1 MTAHPPLGYY
11 PHNPRTDI
19 QNRRN
24 EMNNDNTVRNA
35 GLITITGTLIGVGTS
50 ITRAANVSYPSA
62 GSVSFGEIL
71 TVIAF
76 VSLFF
81 GAAGLARSDA
91 WGSSSTAK
99 IGFGAV
105 LIGLSVAILYEIS
118 LIIQAEPSEMP
129 GILSGLLVG
138 VGMLLVGGVVLQTGR
153 WQGWRK
159 FTPILIGAY
168 PLFMVFSYPLL
179 TTVPAIA
186 DMGVQ
191 SLDQALTAIWFIFW
205 LPLGLAL
212 WSQTEQEISAETGAA
227 G

>member
-1 MTAHPPLGYY
+1 
-11 PHNPRTDI
+11 
-19 QNRRN
+19 
-24 EMNNDNTVRNA
+24 MNNSIRNA
-35 GLITITGTLIGVGTS
+35 GLITIIGTLIGVGTS
-50 ITRAANVSYPSA
+50 ITRAAGVAFPAA
-62 GSVSFGEIL
+62 GSVSLGEIL

-81 GAAGLARSDA
+81 GAAGLARSGA
-91 WGSSSTAK
+91 YGSSSTAK

-105 LIGLSVAILYEIS
+105 IVGLSVAVLYEIS
-118 LIIQAEPSEMP
+118 LTIQAEPSEMP
-129 GILSGLLVG
+129 GILSGLFVG
-138 VGMLLVGGVVLQTGR
+138 VGMLLVGGIVLQAGR

-159 FTPILIGAY
+159 ITPLLIGAY

-179 TTVPAIA
+179 TSVPAIA

-191 SLDQALTAIWFIFW
+191 SLDQALTAIWFLFW

-212 WSQTEQEISAETGAA
+212 WSETGQEVSTEPRAA

>member
-1 MTAHPPLGYY
+1 
-11 PHNPRTDI
+11 
-19 QNRRN
+19 
-24 EMNNDNTVRNA
+24 MNNDNSIRNA
-35 GLITITGTLIGVGTS
+35 GLITIIGTLIGVGTS
-50 ITRAANVSYPSA
+50 ITRAAGVTYPAA
-62 GSVSFGEIL
+62 GSVSFAQIL
-71 TVIAF
+71 TIIAF

-81 GAAGLARSDA
+81 GAAGLARSGA

-105 LIGLSVAILYEIS
+105 MLGLSVAVLYEIS

-138 VGMLLVGGVVLQTGR
+138 VGMLLVGGIVLQTGR
-153 WQGWRK
+153 WQDWRR
-159 FTPILIGAY
+159 FTPLLIGAY

-179 TTVPAIA
+179 TSIPAIA

-191 SLDQALTAIWFIFW
+191 SLDQALTAIWFVFW

-212 WSQTEQEISAETGAA
+212 WSETGQEVSAEPRAA

>member
-11 PHNPRTDI
+11 AHIPRTEI
-19 QNRRN
+19 QNWRE
-24 EMNNDNTVRNA
+24 EMNDDNSIRNA
-35 GLITITGTLIGVGTS
+35 GLITITGTLIGVGAS

-81 GAAGLARSDA
+81 GAAGLAQSGA
-91 WGSSSTAK
+91 WGRSSIAK

-105 LIGLSVAILYEIS
+105 FVGLSVAVLYEIS

-138 VGMLLVGGVVLQTGR
+138 VGMLLVGGIVLQTGS

-179 TTVPAIA
+179 TSVPAVA
-186 DMGVQ
+186 GMGVQ
-191 SLDQALTAIWFIFW
+191 SIDQALTGIWFIFW

-212 WSQTEQEISAETGAA
+212 WSATSQEISADTGAA
-227 G
+227 S

>member
-1 MTAHPPLGYY
+1 
-11 PHNPRTDI
+11 
-19 QNRRN
+19 
-24 EMNNDNTVRNA
+24 MNNSNSIRNA
-35 GLITITGTLIGVGTS
+35 GLVTIIGTLIGASTS
-50 ITRAANVSYPSA
+50 ITQAAGVTYPTA
-62 GSVSFGEIL
+62 GSVSLAEIL
-71 TVIAF
+71 TIVAF

-81 GAAGLARSDA
+81 GAVGLARSGA

-99 IGFGAV
+99 VGFGAV
-105 LIGLSVAILYEIS
+105 IVGLSVAVLYEIS

-138 VGMLLVGGVVLQTGR
+138 VGMLIVGGIVLQTGR

-159 FTPILIGAY
+159 ITPLLIGAY

-179 TTVPAIA
+179 TSVPAIA
-186 DMGVQ
+186 DMGAQ
-191 SLDQALTAIWFIFW
+191 TLDQALTAIWFLFW

-212 WSQTEQEISAETGAA
+212 WSETGQEVSAEPRAA